1 MRAAVF
7 STLVLLFSTAG
18 CASDR
23 DAIDKRMA
31 GLREDITRL
40 QAENDRL
47 GDRVD
52 ALEVKNSAPASKSAA
67 APGAA
72 EPKVERAPLKVVK
85 LLPGDAPAGTADADA
100 PELAADE
107 RPDAPGTRP
116 VIRLR
121 GKEADSRE
129 GRGEGRSSSKRQNSG
144 EDAP

>member
-1 MRAAVF
+1 MRVALF
-7 STLVLLFSTAG
+7 CSLLLLLPTAG

-31 GLREDITRL
+31 GLRDDITRL
-40 QAENDRL
+40 QAENDHL
-47 GDRVD
+47 GERVD
-52 ALEVKNSAPASKSAA
+52 ALEVKGPAPAKAA
-67 APGAA
+67 ATPA

-85 LLPGDAPAGTADADA
+85 LVPGEGPAPSGDAEA

-121 GKEADSRE
+121 GK
-129 GRGEGRSSSKRQNSG
+129 GEDGPTRSSSKRQNAG
-144 EDAP
+144 EDPQ

>member
-7 STLVLLFSTAG
+7 STLVLLFSSAG

-23 DAIDKRMA
+23 NAIDKRMA

-47 GDRVD
+47 GERVD
-52 ALEVKNSAPASKSAA
+52 ALEVRNGAAAPKTPANSAPSA
-67 APGAA
+67 
-72 EPKVERAPLKVVK
+72 PKVERAPLKVVK
-85 LLPGDAPAGTADADA
+85 LLPGDAAGVAGEGDSG
-100 PELAADE
+100 ELAADD

-121 GKEADSRE
+121 GKGDGETRE
-129 GRGEGRSSSKRQNSG
+129 GRTSARKQNSG

>member
-1 MRAAVF
+1 LASF
-7 STLVLLFSTAG
+7 G

-47 GDRVD
+47 GERVD
-52 ALEVKNSAPASKSAA
+52 ALEVKGSPPAAKSAA
-67 APGAA
+67 ASGA
-72 EPKVERAPLKVVK
+72 PKVERAALKVVK
-85 LLPGDAPAGTADADA
+85 LVPGEAVASSDPEAA
-100 PELAADE
+100 ELAADE

-121 GKEADSRE
+121 GKSEE
-129 GRGEGRSSSKRQNSG
+129 GGRSSSSKRQNSG
-144 EDAP
+144 EEAPQ

>member
-1 MRAAVF
+1 MRAASF
-7 STLVLLFSTAG
+7 CSLWLLLASFG

-47 GDRVD
+47 GERVG
-52 ALEVKNSAPASKSAA
+52 ALEVKGSAPAAKS
-67 APGAA
+67 GAA
-72 EPKVERAPLKVVK
+72 SGAPKVERAPLKVVK
-85 LLPGDAPAGTADADA
+85 LVPGEGPVTSSDAAAT
-100 PELAADE
+100 ELAADE

-121 GKEADSRE
+121 GSKSEESVRS
-129 GRGEGRSSSKRQNSG
+129 SSSKRQNAG
-144 EDAP
+144 EEAQP